1 MVMLYQP
8 APMVTRVQPRPARLA
23 GRLAVGAVLMGVAAG
38 SAFAFDSLRSTI
50 VQAKL
55 AHAVDSAALAGGR
68 VLFDEQRDAH
78 MRRFFEAAFPTGY
91 LGARPGP
98 LSISADPPNGMLT
111 VSARATIRSL
121 FQRIFDRGEI
131 IVQAD
136 SIVRR
141 QGRGADLVLARR
153 AEP

>member
-8 APMVTRVQPRPARLA
+8 APMVTRDTPRSGRLA
-23 GRLAVGAVLMGVAAG
+23 GRLAVGVVLVVVAAV
-38 SAFAFDSLRSTI
+38 SAFAFDTLRSSI

-68 VLFDEQRDAH
+68 VLYDEQRDAH
-78 MRRFFEAAFPTGY
+78 MRRFFEAAFPSGY

-98 LSISADPPNGMLT
+98 LSISADPPNGLLT

-121 FQRIFDRGEI
+121 FQRILDRGEI
-131 IVQAD
+131 VVQAD
-136 SIVRR
+136 SVVRR

-153 AEP
+153 GAP

>member
-8 APMVTRVQPRPARLA
+8 APMVTRDPPRSGRLA
-23 GRLAVGAVLMGVAAG
+23 GRLVAGTVLVAVAMAG
-38 SAFAFDSLRSTI
+38 AFAFDTVRSSI
-50 VQAKL
+50 VRAKL

-68 VLFDEQRDAH
+68 VLYDEQRDTH

-91 LGARPGP
+91 LGARPSP
-98 LSISADPPNGMLT
+98 LSISADPPNGLLT

-131 IVQAD
+131 VVQAD
-136 SIVRR
+136 SVVRR

-153 AEP
+153 GEL